1 MFSTTYFILCE
12 GNLSFFKIFI
22 SEYGF
27 IISNFDTSQYV
38 ELNNDGTKF
47 GGDDD
52 PINNVIAWDKIIL
65 YYLGAFFIPIVM
77 INLTVAVMSDT
88 FERVM
93 TTVNLTV
100 GKDRN
105 SLILNYE
112 NFLFWRRCPSWYC
125 NCCSRRS
132 NNDFY
137 LYFVKY

>member
-12 GNLSFFKIFI
+12 GNLSFFRILI

-27 IISNFDTSQYV
+27 IISNFNTSEYV
-38 ELNNDGTKF
+38 ELNNDGTLF
-47 GGDDD
+47 EDDSG
-52 PINNVIAWDKIIL
+52 NNVIAWDKIIL

-112 NFLFWRRCPSWYC
+112 NFLFWRRCPPWCYC
-125 NCCSRRS
+125 PRRS

>member
-12 GNLSFFKIFI
+12 GNLSFFKIFT
-22 SEYGF
+22 SEYGY
-27 IISNFDTSQYV
+27 IISNFNIEEYV
-38 ELNNDGTKF
+38 ELNNDGTYF
-47 GGDDD
+47 TDSSG
-52 PINNVIAWDKIIL
+52 NNVVAWDKIIL
-65 YYLGAFFIPIVM
+65 YYLAAFFIPIVM

-93 TTVNLTV
+93 TTVKFTV

-112 NFLFWRRCPSWYC
+112 NFLFWRRCPSWC
-125 NCCSRRS
+125 CDCCSRRS